1 MKKVKLVDKD
11 KKTLDTIASVDD
23 FKEMLGYTENLHL
36 LVDRVLES
44 DDYEDSDGES
54 SHDDLMS
61 LIMSIL
67 LFIWEFN
74 LSKDKGCTDND
85 VENYICSS
93 YDNILSGNE
102 VHKIW
107 EFLKNEVL
115 CGDSDIESPGLFYTA
130 DSGIPV
136 DVPYIIKER
145 DVDKP
150 YYCYKVSQIGYAVLR
165 VNALLKNMIENNKGL
180 VLAS

>member
-1 MKKVKLVDKD
+1 MKKAKLVDKN
-11 KKTLDTIASVDD
+11 KKTLDTVASVDD
-23 FKEMLGYTENLHL
+23 FKEMLGCTENLHL

-115 CGDSDIESPGLFYTA
+115 CRDSDIKSPGLFDTA
-130 DSGIPV
+130 DLGIPV
-136 DVPYIIKER
+136 DVPYIVKGR

-150 YYCYKVSQIGYAVLR
+150 YYCYKVTHIGYGVLR
-165 VNALLKNMIENNKGL
+165 VNALLRDMIDKNHGL
-180 VLAS
+180 VLV